1 MNSIPLQIAST
12 FPLALIGAD
21 AGFAEFSIYQA
32 SAMTVVMLTL
42 GGLWLAVAGVSK
54 VVLAVERAMGV
65 VPKPRAGVAAAPPAL
80 PAAEAAVPVAAVD
93 TRTVAAITAAIHA
106 VFGARA
112 RIVSLSPESGPG
124 QAWSKEGRREIY
136 QSHRVR

>member
-1 MNSIPLQIAST
+1 MNLLSLEVLAAS
-12 FPLALIGAD
+12 PLALISAD
-21 AGFAEFSIYQA
+21 ATFVEYALFQA
-32 SAMTVVMLTL
+32 SGMTVVMLTL
-42 GGLWLAVAGVSK
+42 GGLWLVVAGVSK
-54 VVLAVERAMGV
+54 LVLAFERALGV
-65 VPKPRAGVAAAPPAL
+65 STPRSAPPPV
-80 PAAEAAVPVAAVD
+80 PAPTAPSATDGVD
-93 TRTVAAITAAIHA
+93 ARTVAAITAAIHA